1 MRHSVLVGVLLSLA
15 TVETVSVAKSTDSD
29 IVLKVS
35 TDKQSTRDGHHF
47 SGEWLESPW
56 GDLYQFRAGDQNWL
70 TAREH
75 CLSLNADLAA
85 IRNVEQLDW
94 ILSHYAP
101 LSSRFAQRLVQI
113 GLYAP
118 EGQTHEWK
126 WLNGEEINKTLQWSS
141 GEPYD
146 HSMEGRERCG
156 LLNVEKR
163 LLDDVDCE
171 STIPDHRAQRY
182 ICQRTSENHKQQQ
195 RSNNYIWQ
203 KIENLFSFFGIGG
216 SPTPHNATAPATNDY
231 EDEVLKNETSTAKTV
246 AKFSDS
252 NEETS
257 SEEEESVAKTLAALP
272 KIEGSGE
279 STSLKELQ
287 EPEGSGQIV
296 DKKAIEA
303 ADLIPGVD
311 EKKLDKMIDKM
322 EEMIKSIDDLTVQP
336 SSLERTT
343 VSTVVLKKEK
353 KDEEV
358 TEEKK
363 VEEKVKEKVK
373 EKDQELNDNKISE
386 SIEGDFDHAQSKDMP
401 KADIEPPK
409 EEEEDVDC
417 DEEGS
422 GSGEEEQNE
431 EETTE
436 KLELAPEKEDKIKE
450 FLGVLRLFLDRAEHG
465 DLRKLLDDQSGKTLL
480 ERMKNAVR
488 EANKR
493 EFEMLEKL
501 ESSKKTGDKDE
512 LVKIMKKDQ
521 MSTEEQKDLYKKISS
536 AVMKAAKL
544 HKIEE
549 KEEKSEEKVQEE
561 QAMEKFAIAKEKA
574 DSEESEGTLEVLK
587 SAREGKAEKKEKVG
601 DDDYYGD
608 YLDDNNVIKVQNREK
623 SDVVEGKKE
632 EKKET
637 KKEEKKEEEKVAEK
651 ADEVKKETAAHDEP
665 KKEEDAKKEES
676 NEVKEEVEKDSKEEK
691 EKTGETTTIAKVE
704 SDEAE
709 NDDKLKEKKDDESTT
724 VASESEN
731 SSESTNSTTEKSET
745 VVSIKPAE
753 AEENDAELEASG
765 QEEISTT
772 TESTTVALKQIPAEE
787 IEKIAK
793 LEAKQL
799 TEDEPVTE
807 ETKVETTTTPTS
819 SSTTEI
825 NKEST
830 SSSSATTTTTQA
842 TSSSKTTTTEAV
854 TTTKAVTVPVKTVS
868 PEEMEKLSKMEATEK
883 VTLLPPLPTFTFP
896 TLAPFTFPTLPT
908 HATAKPTPAPKVPTL
923 EEILGNLNDQFKKLL
938 SPPKPLPPK

>member
-1 MRHSVLVGVLLSLA
+1 MRRPSVLVGFLLLTLIA
-15 TVETVSVAKSTDSD
+15 IEAVSVAKSTDND

-35 TDKQSTRDGHHF
+35 TDKHSSRDGHHF

-118 EGQTHEWK
+118 EGQTHGWK
-126 WLNGEEINKTLQWSS
+126 WLDGNEINKTLSWNS

-171 STIPDHRAQRY
+171 STSPDHRAQRY

-216 SPTPHNATAPATNDY
+216 SPTAHNATSSTTNDY
-231 EDEVLKNETSTAKTV
+231 EDEVIKNDTTTVKSSTV
-246 AKFSDS
+246 KFSDS
-252 NEETS
+252 VEETS

-296 DKKAIEA
+296 NKKAIEA
-303 ADLIPGVD
+303 ADLVPGMD

-322 EEMIKSIDDLTVQP
+322 EEMIKSIDDLTAP
-336 SSLERTT
+336 PAGLERTT
-343 VSTVVLKKEK
+343 VSTIVLKKEEKVVEK
-353 KDEEV
+353 KNEKLDEKKK
-358 TEEKK
+358 EEKK
-363 VEEKVKEKVK
+363 
-373 EKDQELNDNKISE
+373 KDELNDNKISE
-386 SIEGDFDHAQSKDMP
+386 SIEGDFDQAQSKDMP
-401 KADIEPPK
+401 KADIVPPK
-409 EEEEDVDC
+409 EEEEDC
-417 DEEGS
+417 DEED
-422 GSGEEEQNE
+422 GSGEEEKE
-431 EETTE
+431 DESGE
-436 KLELAPEKEDKIKE
+436 KITPEKEDKIKE

-501 ESSKKTGDKDE
+501 ELSKKNGEKDD
-512 LVKIMKKDQ
+512 LTKALKKDQ

-544 HKIEE
+544 HKIED
-549 KEEKSEEKVQEE
+549 KVQDE
-561 QAMEKFAIAKEKA
+561 QAMEKFNIAKEKA
-574 DSEESEGTLEVLK
+574 DSDEDSEGTLEVLK
-587 SAREGKAEKKEKVG
+587 SAREGKAEKKEK
-601 DDDYYGD
+601 
-608 YLDDNNVIKVQNREK
+608 NREEK
-623 SDVVEGKKE
+623 EDSTEEKTSEDEKKEKTTVAVAHDQNNEVTKEDEKESAVKEDAKETTIADESEKKVEDEFQKKE
-632 EKKET
+632 ETTTTTTEET
-637 KKEEKKEEEKVAEK
+637 KKATEDKVTEEEEGSAV
-651 ADEVKKETAAHDEP
+651 
-665 KKEEDAKKEES
+665 EES
-676 NEVKEEVEKDSKEEK
+676 SG
-691 EKTGETTTIAKVE
+691 T
-704 SDEAE
+704 
-709 NDDKLKEKKDDESTT
+709 
-724 VASESEN
+724 
-731 SSESTNSTTEKSET
+731 SSSS
-745 VVSIKPAE
+745 KPAE
-753 AEENDAELEASG
+753 AEEDEAELEASG
-765 QEEISTT
+765 QEEVSTT
-772 TESTTVALKQIPAEE
+772 TESTTVATKEVPSEE

-807 ETKVETTTTPTS
+807 ETKKDTTASTSTEPSSTS
-819 SSTTEI
+819 SSTAEPTT
-825 NKEST
+825 EST
-830 SSSSATTTTTQA
+830 TTPVTTTQP
-842 TSSSKTTTTEAV
+842 
-854 TTTKAVTVPVKTVS
+854 VTVSVKKVS
-868 PEEMEKLSKMEATEK
+868 PEEIEKLSKMEATEK

-908 HATAKPTPAPKVPTL
+908 LATTKPTPAPKVPTL

>member
-1 MRHSVLVGVLLSLA
+1 MRMRRPSVLVGFLLLTLIA
-15 TVETVSVAKSTDSD
+15 IEAVSVAKSTDND

-35 TDKQSTRDGHHF
+35 TDKHSSRDGHHF

-118 EGQTHEWK
+118 EGQTHGWK
-126 WLNGEEINKTLQWSS
+126 WLDGNEINKTLSWNS

-171 STIPDHRAQRY
+171 STSPDHRAQRY

-216 SPTPHNATAPATNDY
+216 SPTAHNATSSTTNDY
-231 EDEVLKNETSTAKTV
+231 EDEVIKNDTTTVKSSTV
-246 AKFSDS
+246 KFSDS
-252 NEETS
+252 VEETS

-296 DKKAIEA
+296 NKKAIEA
-303 ADLIPGVD
+303 ADLVPGMD

-322 EEMIKSIDDLTVQP
+322 EEMIKSIDDLTAP
-336 SSLERTT
+336 PAGLERTT
-343 VSTVVLKKEK
+343 VSTIVLKKEEKVVEK
-353 KDEEV
+353 KNEKLDEKKK
-358 TEEKK
+358 EEKK
-363 VEEKVKEKVK
+363 
-373 EKDQELNDNKISE
+373 KDELNDNKISE
-386 SIEGDFDHAQSKDMP
+386 SIEGDFDQAQSKDMP
-401 KADIEPPK
+401 KADIVPPK
-409 EEEEDVDC
+409 EEEEDC
-417 DEEGS
+417 DEED
-422 GSGEEEQNE
+422 GSGEEEKE
-431 EETTE
+431 DESGE
-436 KLELAPEKEDKIKE
+436 KITPEKEDKIKE

-501 ESSKKTGDKDE
+501 ELSKKNGEKDD
-512 LVKIMKKDQ
+512 LTKALKKDQ

-544 HKIEE
+544 HKIED
-549 KEEKSEEKVQEE
+549 KVQDE
-561 QAMEKFAIAKEKA
+561 QAMEKFNIAKEKA
-574 DSEESEGTLEVLK
+574 DSDEDSEGTLEVLK
-587 SAREGKAEKKEKVG
+587 SAREGKAEKKEK
-601 DDDYYGD
+601 
-608 YLDDNNVIKVQNREK
+608 NREEK
-623 SDVVEGKKE
+623 EDSTEEKTSEDEKKEKTTVAVAHDQNNEVTKEDEKESAVKEDAKETTIADESEKKVEDEFQKKE
-632 EKKET
+632 ETTTTTTEET
-637 KKEEKKEEEKVAEK
+637 KKATEDKVTEEEEGSAV
-651 ADEVKKETAAHDEP
+651 
-665 KKEEDAKKEES
+665 EES
-676 NEVKEEVEKDSKEEK
+676 SG
-691 EKTGETTTIAKVE
+691 T
-704 SDEAE
+704 
-709 NDDKLKEKKDDESTT
+709 
-724 VASESEN
+724 
-731 SSESTNSTTEKSET
+731 SSSS
-745 VVSIKPAE
+745 KPAE
-753 AEENDAELEASG
+753 AEEDEAELEASG
-765 QEEISTT
+765 QEEVSTT
-772 TESTTVALKQIPAEE
+772 TESTTVATKEVPSEE

-807 ETKVETTTTPTS
+807 ETKKDTTASTSTEPSSTS
-819 SSTTEI
+819 SSTAEPTT
-825 NKEST
+825 EST
-830 SSSSATTTTTQA
+830 TTPVTTTQP
-842 TSSSKTTTTEAV
+842 
-854 TTTKAVTVPVKTVS
+854 VTVSVKKVS
-868 PEEMEKLSKMEATEK
+868 PEEIEKLSKMEATEK

-908 HATAKPTPAPKVPTL
+908 LATTKPTPAPKVPTL

>member
-1 MRHSVLVGVLLSLA
+1 MRRPSVLVGFLLLTLVA
-15 TVETVSVAKSTDSD
+15 IEAVSVAKSTDND

-35 TDKQSTRDGHHF
+35 TDKHSSRDGHHF

-118 EGQTHEWK
+118 EGQTHGWK
-126 WLNGEEINKTLQWSS
+126 WLDGNEINKTLSWNS

-171 STIPDHRAQRY
+171 STSPDHHAQRY
-182 ICQRTSENHKQQQ
+182 ICQRTSENHQQQQ

-216 SPTPHNATAPATNDY
+216 SPTAHNATSSTTNDY
-231 EDEVLKNETSTAKTV
+231 EDEVIKNETTTVKLSTV
-246 AKFSDS
+246 KFSDS
-252 NEETS
+252 VEETS

-296 DKKAIEA
+296 NKKAIEA
-303 ADLIPGVD
+303 ADLVPGMD

-322 EEMIKSIDDLTVQP
+322 EEMIKSIDDLTAP
-336 SSLERTT
+336 PAGLERTT
-343 VSTVVLKKEK
+343 VSTIVLKKEEKVVEKKQEKQEEKEKEEKK
-353 KDEEV
+353 KDE
-358 TEEKK
+358 
-363 VEEKVKEKVK
+363 
-373 EKDQELNDNKISE
+373 LSDNKISE
-386 SIEGDFDHAQSKDMP
+386 SIEGDFDQTQSKDMP
-401 KADIEPPK
+401 KADIVPPK
-409 EEEEDVDC
+409 EEEEDC
-417 DEEGS
+417 DEED
-422 GSGEEEQNE
+422 GSGEEEKE
-431 EETTE
+431 EESGE
-436 KLELAPEKEDKIKE
+436 KITPEKEDKIKE

-501 ESSKKTGDKDE
+501 ELLKKNGEKDD
-512 LVKIMKKDQ
+512 LTKTLKKDQ

-544 HKIEE
+544 HKIED
-549 KEEKSEEKVQEE
+549 KVQDE
-561 QAMEKFAIAKEKA
+561 QAMEKFNIAKEKA
-574 DSEESEGTLEVLK
+574 DSDEDSEGTLEVLK

-608 YLDDNNVIKVQNREK
+608 YLDETNVIKVQNREEK
-623 SDVVEGKKE
+623 ENSAEEKTSEDEKEKTTVAVVHDQNNEVTKEDEKESAVKE
-632 EKKET
+632 EAKET
-637 KKEEKKEEEKVAEK
+637 SVANESEKKVEEEVQTEKKEEATTTAEESKKAEEKV
-651 ADEVKKETAAHDEP
+651 T
-665 KKEEDAKKEES
+665 
-676 NEVKEEVEKDSKEEK
+676 EEK
-691 EKTGETTTIAKVE
+691 EEGSAVE
-704 SDEAE
+704 
-709 NDDKLKEKKDDESTT
+709 ESSGT
-724 VASESEN
+724 
-731 SSESTNSTTEKSET
+731 SSS
-745 VVSIKPAE
+745 KPAE
-753 AEENDAELEASG
+753 AKEDEAELEASG
-765 QEEISTT
+765 QEEVSTT
-772 TESTTVALKQIPAEE
+772 TESTTVATKEVPSEE
-787 IEKIAK
+787 IEKTAK

-807 ETKVETTTTPTS
+807 ETKKDTTASTS
-819 SSTTEI
+819 SEPS
-825 NKEST
+825 ST
-830 SSSSATTTTTQA
+830 SSSSTVESTTEITTTPVTTTQP
-842 TSSSKTTTTEAV
+842 
-854 TTTKAVTVPVKTVS
+854 VTVSVKKVS
-868 PEEMEKLSKMEATEK
+868 PEEIEKLSKMEATEK

-908 HATAKPTPAPKVPTL
+908 LATTKPTPAPKVPTL

>member
-1 MRHSVLVGVLLSLA
+1 MRPSILVGFFLLTLSGIGA
-15 TVETVSVAKSTDSD
+15 VSVAKSTDND

-35 TDKQSTRDGHHF
+35 TDKQTSRDGHHF
-47 SGEWLESPW
+47 TGEWLESPW

-70 TAREH
+70 VAREH

-101 LSSRFAQRLVQI
+101 LSSRFGQRLVQI

-126 WLNGEEINKTLQWSS
+126 WLNGNEINKTLQWSS

-163 LLDDVDCE
+163 VLDDVDCE
-171 STIPDHRAQRY
+171 STSPDHHAQRY
-182 ICQRTSENHKQQQ
+182 ICQRTSESHKQQQ

-216 SPTPHNATAPATNDY
+216 SPTPHNATVTNTNDY
-231 EDEVLKNETSTAKTV
+231 EDEVVKNETSTAKSAV
-246 AKFSDS
+246 KFSDS
-252 NEETS
+252 EETS

-322 EEMIKSIDDLTVQP
+322 EEMIKSIDDLTVP
-336 SSLERTT
+336 PAGLERTT
-343 VSTVVLKKEK
+343 VSTIVVKKEEK
-353 KDEEV
+353 F
-358 TEEKK
+358 EEKK
-363 VEEKVKEKVK
+363 KTDDKKEEEHK
-373 EKDQELNDNKISE
+373 KDKELNDNKISE
-386 SIEGDFDHAQSKDMP
+386 SIEGDFDHEQSKDMP

-409 EEEEDVDC
+409 EEDC
-417 DEEGS
+417 DEEEGS
-422 GSGEEEQNE
+422 GSGEEEAAE
-431 EETTE
+431 EEESGE

-501 ESSKKTGDKDE
+501 EISKKKGEQDE
-512 LVKIMKKDQ
+512 LVTKKDQ

-549 KEEKSEEKVQEE
+549 KVQDE
-561 QAMEKFAIAKEKA
+561 QAMEKFNIAKVKA
-574 DSEESEGTLEVLK
+574 DSEEESEGTLEVLK

-623 SDVVEGKKE
+623 KDAKKGSKEKNASEDKKE
-632 EKKET
+632 SGEKKEL
-637 KKEEKKEEEKVAEK
+637 KKKNEQS
-651 ADEVKKETAAHDEP
+651 HYEP
-665 KKEEDAKKEES
+665 KKEEVEEKKEKMAEEKVDSEEKKKEEES
-676 NEVKEEVEKDSKEEK
+676 VKEEKPTEELKKNQEVNAEEKNVLKQKEEEEKATEETTTTTTEEK
-691 EKTGETTTIAKVE
+691 EEETTISVE
-704 SDEAE
+704 QS
-709 NDDKLKEKKDDESTT
+709 
-724 VASESEN
+724 ASVS
-731 SSESTNSTTEKSET
+731 
-745 VVSIKPAE
+745 SIKPAE
-753 AEENDAELEASG
+753 AEEDEAELEASG
-765 QEEISTT
+765 QEDIVTT
-772 TESTTVALKQIPAEE
+772 TESTTVAIKEVPSEE

-799 TEDEPVTE
+799 VEDEKVTE
-807 ETKVETTTTPTS
+807 ETKEEATTTIPSSSTESEKTSPSTTTSEATTPTS
-819 SSTTEI
+819 TTP
-825 NKEST
+825 
-830 SSSSATTTTTQA
+830 
-842 TSSSKTTTTEAV
+842 V
-854 TTTKAVTVPVKTVS
+854 TTTKPVTVAIKTVS
-868 PEEMEKLSKMEATEK
+868 PEEMEKLSKIEATEK

-908 HATAKPTPAPKVPTL
+908 LATAKPTPAPKVPTL

>member
-1 MRHSVLVGVLLSLA
+1 MRHLIFTGFVLTLTALEAVN
-15 TVETVSVAKSTDSD
+15 VAKSTDND

-35 TDKQSTRDGHHF
+35 TEKHSSRDSHHF

-126 WLNGEEINKTLQWSS
+126 WLNGNEINKTLLWSS

-163 LLDDVDCE
+163 VLDDVDCE
-171 STIPDHRAQRY
+171 STSPDHHAQRY

-216 SPTPHNATAPATNDY
+216 SPTPHNATIPNDY
-231 EDEVLKNETSTAKTV
+231 EDEVLKNETSATV
-246 AKFSDS
+246 KSTVKFSDS
-252 NEETS
+252 EEETS
-257 SEEEESVAKTLAALP
+257 SEEEESVSKTLAALP

-279 STSLKELQ
+279 STALKELQ

-296 DKKAIEA
+296 EKKAIETTG
-303 ADLIPGVD
+303 DLVSGVD
-311 EKKLDKMIDKM
+311 EEKLDKMINKM
-322 EEMIKSIDDLTVQP
+322 EEMIKSIDDLTVP
-336 SSLERTT
+336 PAVLERTT
-343 VSTVVLKKEK
+343 VSTVVLKKEEIVK
-353 KDEEV
+353 QEKTD
-358 TEEKK
+358 EKK
-363 VEEKVKEKVK
+363 VEDKKETLAN
-373 EKDQELNDNKISE
+373 ELNDNKISE
-386 SIEGDFDHAQSKDMP
+386 SIEGDFDQAQSKDMP

-409 EEEEDVDC
+409 EEDC

-422 GSGEEEQNE
+422 GSGSGEED
-431 EETTE
+431 E
-436 KLELAPEKEDKIKE
+436 KDESSEKIELAPEKEDKIKE

-488 EANKR
+488 EANRR

-501 ESSKKTGDKDE
+501 ENSKKSEEEKEE
-512 LVKIMKKDQ
+512 LAKKDQ

-536 AVMKAAKL
+536 AVMKAAKI

-549 KEEKSEEKVQEE
+549 ADKVQDE
-561 QAMEKFAIAKEKA
+561 QAMEKFNIAKVKA
-574 DSEESEGTLEVLK
+574 DSEEAESEGTVEVLK
-587 SAREGKAEKKEKVG
+587 SAKEGKAEIKEK
-601 DDDYYGD
+601 
-608 YLDDNNVIKVQNREK
+608 NREK
-623 SDVVEGKKE
+623 KDAKEESSSDDKKSTDEKKKE
-632 EKKET
+632 IKKIEKT
-637 KKEEKKEEEKVAEK
+637 NKVN
-651 ADEVKKETAAHDEP
+651 HDEP
-665 KKEEDAKKEES
+665 KKEEKKNEEQ
-676 NEVKEEVEKDSKEEK
+676 VKETKL
-691 EKTGETTTIAKVE
+691 E
-704 SDEAE
+704 S
-709 NDDKLKEKKDDESTT
+709 STT
-724 VASESEN
+724 VAKKEDV
-731 SSESTNSTTEKSET
+731 TTVASTTEEPKSDKDSEGSGSDIEEST
-745 VVSIKPAE
+745 VSSAKPAE
-753 AEENDAELEASG
+753 AEENEAELEASG
-765 QEEISTT
+765 HEEVSTT
-772 TESTTVALKQIPAEE
+772 TESTTVAVKEVPVDE

-793 LEAKQL
+793 LEAKQH
-799 TEDEPVTE
+799 TEDEKVTVETKQETAVTPAPTTSEKTSTTAAPSTKPAE
-807 ETKVETTTTPTS
+807 ET
-819 SSTTEI
+819 
-825 NKEST
+825 
-830 SSSSATTTTTQA
+830 
-842 TSSSKTTTTEAV
+842 TTTTEAPS
-854 TTTKAVTVPVKTVS
+854 TTTKPVTVAVKKVS
-868 PEEMEKLSKMEATEK
+868 PEEMEKLVKKESTEK

-908 HATAKPTPAPKVPTL
+908 LATTKPSPAPKVPTL

-938 SPPKPLPPK
+938 SPPKPLPK

>member
-15 TVETVSVAKSTDSD
+15 SIETVSVAKNTDSD

-126 WLNGEEINKTLQWSS
+126 WLNEEEINKTLQWSS

-231 EDEVLKNETSTAKTV
+231 EDEVVKNETSTGKIP

-343 VSTVVLKKEK
+343 VSTVGLKKEK
-353 KDEEV
+353 KEEEEGKV
-358 TEEKK
+358 EEEKSEEKK
-363 VEEKVKEKVK
+363 LEEKVK

-409 EEEEDVDC
+409 EEEDEYEEC
-417 DEEGS
+417 DEEES
-422 GSGEEEQNE
+422 GSGEEEQKE
-431 EETTE
+431 EEATE
-436 KLELAPEKEDKIKE
+436 KLDLAPEKEDKIKE

-549 KEEKSEEKVQEE
+549 KEEKSEEQVQEE
-561 QAMEKFAIAKEKA
+561 QAAMEKFAIAKEKA

-587 SAREGKAEKKEKVG
+587 SAREGKAEKKEK
-601 DDDYYGD
+601 
-608 YLDDNNVIKVQNREK
+608 NREK
-623 SDVVEGKKE
+623 SDVKE
-632 EKKET
+632 DR
-637 KKEEKKEEEKVAEK
+637 KEEKKEEKAEKEGKKKEEKEEKKEDKVAEK
-651 ADEVKKETAAHDEP
+651 AKEEKDETAAHDEP
-665 KKEEDAKKEES
+665 KKEEDAKKEET
-676 NEVKEEVEKDSKEEK
+676 NEVKEEVGQDLEENKENSVTE
-691 EKTGETTTIAKVE
+691 ETTAIAKVE
-704 SDEAE
+704 SDGTE
-709 NDDKLKEKKDDESTT
+709 NDEKLKEKKDEESTT
-724 VASESEN
+724 PKSEN
-731 SSESTNSTTEKSET
+731 SSESTSSTTEEPQT
-745 VVSIKPAE
+745 AASIKPAE

-765 QEEISTT
+765 QEEVSTT

-807 ETKVETTTTPTS
+807 ETKLETTAAPTP
-819 SSTTEI
+819 SSTEEPK
-825 NKEST
+825 KESS
-830 SSSSATTTTTQA
+830 SSSSATTTTTKA
-842 TSSSKTTTTEAV
+842 TSTEKTTTESV

-908 HATAKPTPAPKVPTL
+908 IATVKPTPAPKVPTL

-938 SPPKPLPPK
+938 SPPKPLSPK

>member
-1 MRHSVLVGVLLSLA
+1 M
-15 TVETVSVAKSTDSD
+15 AKSTDSD

-35 TDKQSTRDGHHF
+35 TDKHSSRDGHHF

-101 LSSRFAQRLVQI
+101 ISTRFAQRLVQI

-118 EGQTHEWK
+118 EGQTHEWR
-126 WLNGEEINKTLQWSS
+126 WLDKTEINKTLQWSS

-171 STIPDHRAQRY
+171 STSPDHRAQRY
-182 ICQRTSENHKQQQ
+182 ICQRTNENHKQQQ

-216 SPTPHNATAPATNDY
+216 SPTAHNATAPATNDY
-231 EDEVLKNETSTAKTV
+231 EDEVVKNETSTV
-246 AKFSDS
+246 NSSIAKFSDS
-252 NEETS
+252 KEETS

-296 DKKAIEA
+296 EKKVIEA

-311 EKKLDKMIDKM
+311 EKRLDKMIDKM
-322 EEMIKSIDDLTVQP
+322 EEMIKSIDDLTVP
-336 SSLERTT
+336 PALERTT
-343 VSTVVLKKEK
+343 VSTIVLKK
-353 KDEEV
+353 EV

-363 VEEKVKEKVK
+363 EKVKSEEEKK
-373 EKDQELNDNKISE
+373 EDELNENKVSE
-386 SIEGDFDHAQSKDMP
+386 SIEGDFDQAQSKDMP
-401 KADIEPPK
+401 KADIVPPHQ
-409 EEEEDVDC
+409 EEEDCDDVD
-417 DEEGS
+417 GS
-422 GSGEEEQNE
+422 GSGEEENE
-431 EETTE
+431 ESDE
-436 KLELAPEKEDKIKE
+436 KLELTPEKEDKIKE

-501 ESSKKTGDKDE
+501 ESSKKNGEEDE
-512 LVKIMKKDQ
+512 LAKTLKKDQ

-549 KEEKSEEKVQEE
+549 KVQDE
-561 QAMEKFAIAKEKA
+561 QAMEKFKIAKEKA
-574 DSEESEGTLEVLK
+574 DSEEDSEGTLEVLK
-587 SAREGKAEKKEKVG
+587 SAREGKAEKKEKNRVKKDRKEEEG
-601 DDDYYGD
+601 KE
-608 YLDDNNVIKVQNREK
+608 NVEETETTTTAEKK
-623 SDVVEGKKE
+623 SDEKEVSHDEPKPKESVDVKKK

-637 KKEEKKEEEKVAEK
+637 T
-651 ADEVKKETAAHDEP
+651 DSEVKKEVEQKESTSTEEP
-665 KKEEDAKKEES
+665 KGSTDEKAEETTTTTELPTTELLK
-676 NEVKEEVEKDSKEEK
+676 VEEK
-691 EKTGETTTIAKVE
+691 EVEEGSAEKETE
-704 SDEAE
+704 SD
-709 NDDKLKEKKDDESTT
+709 
-724 VASESEN
+724 
-731 SSESTNSTTEKSET
+731 SSM
-745 VVSIKPAE
+745 KPAE
-753 AEENDAELEASG
+753 AEEDEAELEASG

-772 TESTTVALKQIPAEE
+772 TESTTVSIKEVPAEE

-807 ETKVETTTTPTS
+807 ETKTETTTSASLT
-819 SSTTEI
+819 SSTTAEASTT
-825 NKEST
+825 EST
-830 SSSSATTTTTQA
+830 TTAVITTQP
-842 TSSSKTTTTEAV
+842 
-854 TTTKAVTVPVKTVS
+854 VTVSVKKVS

-908 HATAKPTPAPKVPTL
+908 LATVKPTPAPKVPTL